1 MNLQKSFRQALPK
14 LFSYKFTWVSRH
26 KLLRDC
32 CNFVRSFKIS
42 LGRQSKHYCVLAI
55 VNTIINIHALS
66 VIAQVACTRQA

>member
-32 CNFVRSFKIS
+32 CNFLRSFKIS
-42 LGRQSKHYCVLAI
+42 LRRQSKHYCVLAI
-55 VNTIINIHALS
+55 MNTIINILVRSA
-66 VIAQVACTRQA
+66 IAQVARARLA